1 MTGAITGAI
10 TAVSFLP
17 LDYRTINAAEETINN
32 EAAPAAVAVVLAAA
46 TAVTAPPP
54 ATQAAVAAVAATTPP
69 PRTAQRRRRAVL
81 VARTGSWGKPSTTGT
96 RAVGRIKPPS
106 TASRTERRTGLAQRK
121 TRPHFTGFEAVKF
134 EHFHRV

>member
-96 RAVGRIKPPS
+96 RAGARTRLRS
-106 TASRTERRTGLAQRK
+106 TASRTEPPTGLTQRRTHQL
-121 TRPHFTGFEAVKF
+121 FTGWS
-134 EHFHRV
+134 